1 MVIRTCQQ
9 MEDSVARERRSLL
22 IAMLLLLCTSI
33 GCSQTAMADAI
44 VGPYEVIA
52 YEHPN
57 FQAIT
62 KSWRL
67 APGMRQLLVEDVGRE
82 LNDHIDALRIGE
94 KVGVALFDG
103 AYFAGPW
110 WCFESTTRD
119 VGFPTRN
126 RASSLIVYPKE
137 AGGPLGVELQGNW
150 TTQFFPLPELATE
163 SVAGFP
169 TIGGTL
175 NDAVGYVQIYGNYS
189 EMEASLFEHE
199 EFQGKQLTLPEPGGT
214 RTLLPLSQYQMDRA
228 VSSLRLVWT
237 GSRRPG
243 LETPPTI
250 AEPVSGFGTATIDG
264 MMSPAEWDSAA
275 SIEFEAI
282 LPPDYR
288 YASDTAPA
296 VLYVMN
302 DRENVYLGVRINRV
316 GFSGGGASFAFD
328 NDNDGITEP
337 GEDVLQL
344 GHPGAFVDSVVH
356 TACGSPVVVLCSEAD
371 QILGTSRDGTGASSD
386 NGAFTFFE
394 LSHPLNS
401 ADLNDFGLV
410 GGDTVGFAMTLWLSV
425 GIEPAL
431 SIAADARAVP
441 VVGYYQI
448 RIVETELSSFTTP
461 STGGDPKG

>member
-1 MVIRTCQQ
+1 MFIGH
-9 MEDSVARERRSLL
+9 SA
-22 IAMLLLLCTSI
+22 TS
-33 GCSQTAMADAI
+33 MADAV

-52 YEHPN
+52 YEHAN

-67 APGMRQLLVEDVGRE
+67 TPGVRQLLVEDVGRE
-82 LNDHIDALRIGE
+82 LNDHIGALRIGE
-94 KVGVALFDG
+94 RVGVALFDG
-103 AYFAGPW
+103 AYFAGQW
-110 WCFESTTRD
+110 RCFESSTSD

-137 AGGPLGVELQGNW
+137 AGGPLGIELHGNW

-163 SVAGFP
+163 SVAGYP
-169 TIGGTL
+169 TIGDTL
-175 NDAVGYVQIYGNYS
+175 NDRVGHVQIYG
-189 EMEASLFEHE
+189 EMEAVLFEHE
-199 EFQGKQLTLPEPGGT
+199 EFQGKKLTLPEPGGT
-214 RTLLPLSQYQMDRA
+214 QTILALSQYQMDRA

-237 GSRRPG
+237 GPRRPV
-243 LETPPTI
+243 LETPPSVT
-250 AEPVSGFGTATIDG
+250 EPVSGFGTATIDG
-264 MMSPAEWDSAA
+264 MMSPGEWDSAG

-302 DRENVYLGVRINRV
+302 DRKNIYLGVRINQAS
-316 GFSGGGASFAFD
+316 FSGGGASFTFD

-344 GHPGAFVDSVVH
+344 GHPGVFADGVVQ
-356 TACGSPVVVLCSEAD
+356 TACGSPVVTSCSESD
-371 QILGTSRDGTGASSD
+371 QILGTTQDGAGVSSD
-386 NGAFTFFE
+386 NGRFTFFE

-401 ADLNDFGLV
+401 TDLNDFGLA

-425 GIEPAL
+425 GIEPTL

-441 VVGYYQI
+441 AVGYYQI
-448 RIVETELSSFTTP
+448 RIVET
-461 STGGDPKG
+461 D